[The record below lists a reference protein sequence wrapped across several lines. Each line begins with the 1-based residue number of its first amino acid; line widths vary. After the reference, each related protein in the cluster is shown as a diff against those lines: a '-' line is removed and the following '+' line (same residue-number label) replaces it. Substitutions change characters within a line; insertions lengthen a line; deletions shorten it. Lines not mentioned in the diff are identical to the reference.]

1 MRIGTGIAAVAV
13 IVGLVAGLMAS
24 GSAWAWGVPG
34 CINLPEYER
43 ALGAL
48 QGMTSACDMS
58 VERAREIVAAHGNTP
73 GGLFGRLLGTR
84 PPPVPEA
91 IPVPRE
97 PESQAVR
104 IRRRARHDAARR

>member
-1 MRIGTGIAAVAV
+1 M
-13 IVGLVAGLMAS
+13 AGLMAGTMAGLVAP
-24 GSAWAWGVPG
+24 GSAWAWGIPG
-34 CINLPEYER
+34 CTDLPEYER

-84 PPPVPEA
+84 PLPAPEA
-91 IPVPRE
+91 IPLPHE
-97 PESQAVR
+97 PESHAAR
-104 IRRRARHDAARR
+104 IHRRARHDAAHR